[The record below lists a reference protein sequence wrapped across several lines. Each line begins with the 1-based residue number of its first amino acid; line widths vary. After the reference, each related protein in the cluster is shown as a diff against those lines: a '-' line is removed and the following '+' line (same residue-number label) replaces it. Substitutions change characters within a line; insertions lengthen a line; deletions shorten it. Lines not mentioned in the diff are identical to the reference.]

1 MQDEQ
6 DRAEALDDDKGGDPA
21 PDKPPGAQAYGA
33 AGAEPHAVESVAS
46 RAAREEPDV
55 LPVDPEA
62 PVGTDDPSEGAL
74 PPDPERA
81 VDPDDRVPTAL
92 PDPPPPDPERLV
104 DEADPIMADTD
115 TDLSDFATE
124 RAAPRPAEELAVR
137 DVDGRSVDRPDL
149 EEPDDLP

>member
-33 AGAEPHAVESVAS
+33 AGAEPHAVESVAR

-55 LPVDPEA
+55 LPVDPDA
-62 PVGTDDPSEGAL
+62 PIATEDATEGVL
-74 PPDPERA
+74 PPDPQRH
-81 VDPDDRVPTAL
+81 VDPDDPAPTAA
-92 PDPPPPDPERLV
+92 PEPPPPDPEREVGRPDPLRSEI
-104 DEADPIMADTD
+104 DADLADV
-115 TDLSDFATE
+115 ATE

-137 DVDGRSVDRPDL
+137 DPEGGPVDRSDL
-149 EEPDDLP
+149 EDPDDLP